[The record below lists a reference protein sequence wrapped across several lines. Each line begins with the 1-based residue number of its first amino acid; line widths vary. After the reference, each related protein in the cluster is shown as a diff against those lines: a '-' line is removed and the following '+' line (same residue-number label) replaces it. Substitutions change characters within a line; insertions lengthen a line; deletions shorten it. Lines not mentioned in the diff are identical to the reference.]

1 MQKIVVDLPE
11 KNRQNAKWLLGGC
24 FMVGLIFFFC
34 VPTAKNIGEA
44 LLMVGVLFLLF
55 FSWLRNRTEIYGSCA
70 VATGFLRKN
79 RFYISEIT
87 STERAGK
94 GGFRFIARGP
104 AKNWLC
110 EASTHFEHYDEFERI
125 LHNPRTRYAVEE
137 QAPDYKKRVR
147 VIGALRILFLLS
159 GFLVIMALVFEEYLR
174 KFLILWGVIG
184 ILAASCVQIYRVED
198 RNAIMEEGREIS
210 ATLCAYLDV
219 KFGKGYPVF
228 TFDLNN
234 KEHMVM
240 GMEKCREETDRIGTQ
255 KRILYAPGKSAFVM
269 MKEIS

>member
-44 LLMVGVLFLLF
+44 LLMVGILFLLF

-137 QAPDYKKRVR
+137 QAPDYRKRVR

-174 KFLILWGVIG
+174 KFL
-184 ILAASCVQIYRVED
+184 
-198 RNAIMEEGREIS
+198 
-210 ATLCAYLDV
+210 TLCAYLDV